1 MKSVMNVLPINQ
13 VIQNSCTVNLD
24 NLTKEAAIRV
34 SMFITEHNISLR
46 TSDHLVQLIKVL
58 CPESETIKALTC
70 NRTKATS
77 IVTNLIGKYNY
88 EDVLRRMAIQK
99 FSLLIDESTDKGSTK
114 HLAVVV
120 RIVDNLSL
128 KVRVL
133 CLYNL
138 SLMQRHKIFLMF
150 Q

>member
-1 MKSVMNVLPINQ
+1 MNVLPINQ

-77 IVTNLIGKYNY
+77 IVTNGIGKYNY
-88 EDVLRRMAIQK
+88 EDVLRRMAVQK

-120 RIVDNLSL
+120 
-128 KVRVL
+128 
-133 CLYNL
+133 
-138 SLMQRHKIFLMF
+138 
-150 Q
+150 